1 MRAEE
6 LRQRMQVLENQEL
19 LLRTVALLLLVL
31 SGALLLLAL
40 LPRGTWSGGISWW
53 NRWYLPVLCLACV
66 VVSALFSV
74 YGNRKRQLIF
84 DARKT
89 LAAQMGAKDLSL
101 LDPLTGLLNRTYLDQ
116 NFSKE
121 IGWAERI
128 GISLTLVLIDLDAFK
143 SLNSRHGRSTG
154 DRVLTDFAEL
164 LKKNFRTT
172 DTLIR
177 YGGDEFV
184 VMLPGFG
191 QQKAQVAVERLQ
203 EMTNGWNREHP
214 IDDYRLAFSW
224 GAAAHSKGATIA
236 DLLEAA
242 HRGLGQHKAQHSPT
256 S

>member
-1 MRAEE
+1 
-6 LRQRMQVLENQEL
+6 MQVLENQEL
-19 LLRTVALLLLVL
+19 LLRSVALLLLVL
-31 SGALLLLAL
+31 SGGLLLLTL
-40 LPRGTWSGGISWW
+40 LPQPTWSWGAYRWSS
-53 NRWYLPVLCLACV
+53 WYLPVLCLICV

-128 GISLTLVLIDLDAFK
+128 GISLTLLVIDLEAFK
-143 SLNSRHGRSTG
+143 ALNSRHGRSTG
-154 DRVLTDFAEL
+154 DRVLTEFAQL

-177 YGGDEFV
+177 FGDDDFV

-203 EMTNGWNREHP
+203 EMTESWNREHP
-214 IDDYRLAFSW
+214 IEDYRLAFSW
-224 GAAAHSKGATIA
+224 GAAAHAKGATIA

-242 HRGLGQHKAQHSPT
+242 HRELGQYKAQRGAT
-256 S
+256 G

>member
-1 MRAEE
+1 
-6 LRQRMQVLENQEL
+6 MQALENQEL
-19 LLRTVALLLLVL
+19 LVRSVALLLLVV
-31 SGALLLLAL
+31 SGGLLLLAL
-40 LPRGTWSGGISWW
+40 FPQPTWTGGISWW

-66 VVSALFSV
+66 VISALFSV
-74 YGNRKRQLIF
+74 YGNKKRQLII

-89 LAAQMGAKDLSL
+89 LAGQMGAKDLSL
-101 LDPLTGLLNRTYLDQ
+101 LDPLTGLLNRSYLDQ

-128 GISLTLVLIDLDAFK
+128 GISLTLLLIDLDAFK
-143 SLNSRHGRSTG
+143 VLNSRHGRSTG
-154 DRVLTDFAEL
+154 NRVLTDFAEL

-203 EMTNGWNREHP
+203 EMTNAWNRQHS
-214 IDDYRLAFSW
+214 IDDYALAFSW
-224 GAAAHSKGATIA
+224 GAAAHAKGTTIA
-236 DLLEAA
+236 DLLETA
-242 HRGLGQHKAQHSPT
+242 HRELDQHKTRRSAT
-256 S
+256 G